1 MQVRPLPAGTPL
13 INLAKSPHHSRQPRL
28 QSLSR
33 GAGLGSTILTL
44 ALTAI
49 SAVNTA
55 AAQGVA
61 EQGFRI
67 MNAGNS
73 GNCVACH
80 TLPGQTG
87 IVSTFGPALD
97 KVASRYGADELRQW
111 VSDARKLKPDTL
123 MPPFGTTAGTQRAVR
138 SQPML
143 SEEQITHVMAALLT
157 LK

>member
-1 MQVRPLPAGTPL
+1 L
-13 INLAKSPHHSRQPRL
+13 INLAKSPNCSRQP
-28 QSLSR
+28 SLHSPWR
-33 GAGLGSTILTL
+33 RAWLGSAGLML
-44 ALTAI
+44 ALI
-49 SAVNTA
+49 GFSSVNTA
-55 AAQGVA
+55 AAQGVS

-73 GNCVACH
+73 GNCIACH

-97 KVASRYGADELRQW
+97 KVASRYTSDELRQW

-123 MPPFGTTAGTQRAVR
+123 MPPFGTTAGTHGSVR

-143 SEEQITHVMAALLT
+143 NEEQIAHVVAALLT